1 MTPEERKELADAVA
15 SAVTN
20 AMEETM
26 ASRTAICT
34 KEVLNME
41 EAALYTGLKKSYL
54 YKLTSANMV
63 PFSKP
68 AGKNCFFRRKELED
82 WMMSNPMATV
92 AECNTAA
99 KVYCMKHKLHY

>member
-1 MTPEERKELADAVA
+1 
-15 SAVTN
+15 
-20 AMEETM
+20 
-26 ASRTAICT
+26 
-34 KEVLNME
+34 
-41 EAALYTGLKKSYL
+41 
-54 YKLTSANMV
+54 MV